1 MILTVDIGNSR
12 IKWALWQAGI
22 IITRGVSEYR
32 SVNTG
37 GNTAEKIK
45 QVLDE
50 LFSTVEPPQRVFAV
64 CVASQEV
71 RPVLSDWVKQYWQ
84 LDVEYLKTSKR
95 FAGITNA
102 YDQPAQHGADRWAGV
117 VAAHLAYPD
126 SSVCIIDAGTAITF
140 DLVDKHGQ
148 HLGGYILPSYNS
160 MHTALLSNTANI
172 KSEICMQ
179 YRDHEIP
186 DNTSDAVNQGVH
198 KMIKAGVREISQLA
212 QEKMEE
218 PVQIVITGGYAK
230 TILAYPDMPA
240 MKHEPD
246 LVMQGLYDIMMWR
259 EHKKV

>member
-22 IITRGVSEYR
+22 IISRGVSEYR
-32 SVNTG
+32 SVNAG

-50 LFSTVEPPQRVFAV
+50 LFSTVETPQCVFAV
-64 CVASQEV
+64 CVASQKV
-71 RPVLSDWVKQYWQ
+71 CPVLSEWVKQHWQ
-84 LDVEYLKTSKR
+84 LDVEYLKTRKR

-117 VAAHLAYPD
+117 VAAHRGFPD
-126 SSVCIIDAGTAITF
+126 SSVCVIGAGTAITF
-140 DLVDKHGQ
+140 DLVDKSGQ
-148 HLGGYILPSYNS
+148 HLGGYILPSYAS
-160 MHTALLSNTANI
+160 MHAALISDTANI
-172 KSEICMQ
+172 ESEISMQ

-198 KMIKAGVREISQLA
+198 KMIKAGVREICRFA
-212 QEKMEE
+212 QDKMDG
-218 PVQIVITGGYAK
+218 PVQVVITGGYAR

-240 MKHEPD
+240 MKHRPD
-246 LVMQGLYDIMMWR
+246 LVMQGLYDIMMRR
-259 EHKKV
+259 EH